1 MTSPPDVN
9 NILDKILENLVNV
22 LNILLNE
29 VIVFLWKILSLELS
43 TEK

>member
-1 MTSPPDVN
+1 MMIPPDVN
-9 NILDKILENLVNV
+9 NILGKILENLVNI

>member
-29 VIVFLWKILSLELS
+29 VIVFL
-43 TEK
+43 

>member
-29 VIVFLWKILSLELS
+29 IIVFLWKILSLELS